1 MIPYGTRVLGKQVD
15 SLRAG
20 ELDESTKTP
29 LLLVKTSSNKP
40 KTMMENKKN
49 SHLLLSVLIIIHGIP
64 AMRSTGYIK
73 YEISTRPGGLMPH
86 FEATSTH
93 APTTHALGLYNH
105 RIS

>member
-40 KTMMENKKN
+40 KTMMENKKKLPFTAVCPYN
-49 SHLLLSVLIIIHGIP
+49 YSWYPCNAKYGVYKIRDLDPTRGIN
-64 AMRSTGYIK
+64 
-73 YEISTRPGGLMPH
+73 
-86 FEATSTH
+86 
-93 APTTHALGLYNH
+93 APL
-105 RIS
+105 